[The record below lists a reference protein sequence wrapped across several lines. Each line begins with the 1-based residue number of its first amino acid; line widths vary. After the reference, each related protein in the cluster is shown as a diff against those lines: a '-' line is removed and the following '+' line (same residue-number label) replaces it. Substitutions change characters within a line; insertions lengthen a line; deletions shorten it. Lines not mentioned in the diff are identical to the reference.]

1 MRTFRAIPVLFCLL
15 FAAGAHADTFTI
27 SITSG
32 TAAFPGHLTEQFGDT
47 ASGTIDL
54 TPNVPAPF
62 LVNNFSGF
70 IEGQVFP
77 TTAPAS
83 VNFVETIA
91 VNGIS
96 TDVPTT
102 ESSFL
107 GSDGCSILQH
117 RPAITVT
124 TDLGALGKVDVTI
137 DAITTAGIVC
147 FNGVQDLGAL
157 LIIPGVDATVLLH
170 DVPQSSV
177 PEPSSALLSVPGLV
191 GLGLYGLRRKRAR
204 SS

>member
-1 MRTFRAIPVLFCLL
+1 MSSFSLL

-27 SITSG
+27 TITSG

-54 TPNVPAPF
+54 TPNLPAPF
-62 LVNNFSGF
+62 PVNNFSGF

-77 TTAPAS
+77 TSTPAS

-96 TDVPTT
+96 TDVTTT
-102 ESSFL
+102 ESTFL

-124 TDLGALGKVDVTI
+124 TGLGALGKVDVTI
-137 DAITTAGIVC
+137 DAITTAGIIC
-147 FNGVQDLGAL
+147 TNGVPDLGAL

-170 DVPQSSV
+170 DVPQSAV
-177 PEPSSALLSVPGLV
+177 PEPSAALLSIAGLV
-191 GLGLYGLRRKRAR
+191 GLGLLGVRRKLAR